1 MRSNFARAAFAAA
14 FLVVTAGVASAHVS
28 ISSGPAQATKSQKIT
43 LGVGH
48 GCEGSD
54 TISIRVEIPAG
65 ISSVRALPSD
75 AFKPTIEGTAAAV
88 TAIVWT
94 KPVADVL
101 ESDYG
106 YYELT
111 FRARVGDVPF
121 TKIFFRVFQ
130 TCRTAAGDTLTADWI
145 ALPGETGDPA
155 PSLTVVPARV
165 SGWNKYTL
173 ATGVTAADLPTYFA
187 DAQIVW
193 SGTKAY
199 SSNANTMTLI
209 GATPGISVLNENLAA
224 AQEIWVKY

>member
-1 MRSNFARAAFAAA
+1 MRSTFARAAFAAA
-14 FLVVTAGVASAHVS
+14 FLLVTAGVASAHVS

-43 LGVGH
+43 FGIGH
-48 GCEGSD
+48 GCEGAD
-54 TISIRVEIPAG
+54 TVSVRVEIPAG
-65 ISSVRALPSD
+65 VTGVRALPSD
-75 AFKPTIEGTAAAV
+75 EFKPTIEGTAAAV
-88 TAIVWT
+88 TAVVWT
-94 KPVADVL
+94 KTSALD
-101 ESDYG
+101 SDYA

-111 FRARVGDVPF
+111 LRARVGDVPF

-130 TCRTAAGDTLTADWI
+130 TCRTMGGDTLTADWI

-155 PSLTVVPARV
+155 PMLTVVPARV

-173 ATGVTAADLPTYFA
+173 STAVTAADLPTYFA

-193 SGTKAY
+193 NGTKAY